1 MSSSLIAVRDDGRM
15 SSPRPRSQGPT
26 SKRSLF
32 SAQKLDHLAAYEST
46 LENGQVGPGRELI
59 GDVSPARRSL
69 VRGCSQKAY
78 GREQTKPGARP
89 VPGATMTAPTDHVQ
103 WAVAAVLA
111 TLVAAVA
118 ATPQQAPA
126 P

>member
-1 MSSSLIAVRDDGRM
+1 
-15 SSPRPRSQGPT
+15 
-26 SKRSLF
+26 
-32 SAQKLDHLAAYEST
+32 
-46 LENGQVGPGRELI
+46 
-59 GDVSPARRSL
+59 
-69 VRGCSQKAY
+69 
-78 GREQTKPGARP
+78 
-89 VPGATMTAPTDHVQ
+89 MTAPTDHVQ